1 MEFKLNGFL
10 LQLATFIVG
19 MWLSSKIFLPQLRGW
34 MESRQKR
41 IEEQLTTAEK
51 RQKEAEAL
59 KADFEKKVRE
69 LEQNTA
75 DILQRTRQDAV
86 HSRDEVIQVARK
98 EAELILA
105 EARKA
110 IESERL
116 AVTQSLQK
124 EVGNMAVAIAEKIL
138 RSSVD
143 AKAQERLVQE
153 SVKEL
158 SGRKN

>member
-1 MEFKLNGFL
+1 
-10 LQLATFIVG
+10 
-19 MWLSSKIFLPQLRGW
+19 MWLSSKIFLPQLKGW
-34 MESRQKR
+34 MESRQKK
-41 IEEQLTTAEK
+41 IEDQLTTAEK
-51 RQKEAEAL
+51 RQKEAEIL
-59 KADFEKKVRE
+59 KAEFEKKVRE

-75 DILQRTRQDAV
+75 EILQRSRQDAA

-143 AKAQERLVQE
+143 VKVQEKLVQE
-153 SVKEL
+153 GVKEL
-158 SGRKN
+158 SSRKN